1 MTFPLVRPLWPAC
14 FVVLTLTGFA
24 STASAAGAVDADG
37 NFPAGLWSLTLI
49 GGYLNELGPH
59 DQEYAGGAVGVN
71 CYVLE
76 NLSLGAE
83 FGAWTI
89 NQPVND
95 AFAWSAGVG
104 LRHHFLTWDDGSVFF
119 DVGEYAMQADTD
131 VPDDGT
137 SFNYLFLCGGGV
149 TYRLSGNIHL
159 MAGARYF
166 HLSNAGREGGDSNPS
181 NNGVQG
187 FTGVMFTF

>member
-1 MTFPLVRPLWPAC
+1 MTRAAFHALLNLT
-14 FVVLTLTGFA
+14 VVSSCLLTGA
-24 STASAAGAVDADG
+24 GSARAAGAVEAGGD
-37 NFPAGLWSLTLI
+37 FPAGLWSLTLTA
-49 GGYLNELGPH
+49 GYMNELGPH
-59 DQEYAGGAVGVN
+59 DQEYVNGAVGIHY
-71 CYVLE
+71 YVVE

-83 FGAWTI
+83 FGAWHI
-89 NQPVND
+89 NQPGND

-104 LRHHFLTWDDGSVFF
+104 LRHHFLTREWGSVFF
-119 DVGEYAMQADTD
+119 DVREYAIQADTD

-149 TYRLSGNIHL
+149 SYRMSENVHL

-166 HLSNAGREGGDSNPS
+166 HLSNAGREGGDTNPS

-187 FTGVMFTF
+187 FAGVMFTF